1 MYAMQLLRR
10 ALGLAVALATTI
22 TPAVHAQGWID
33 PIRPVPPDRGARI
46 ERIRST
52 VQVSVSGRVARVT
65 VEEWFRNVGPT
76 MEEGMYHFPLPGE
89 AVFSSY
95 SLWQGDQELRGEAM
109 DAVQARTIYEGI
121 VRLKRDPALIELAG
135 QGLIRARV
143 FPINPGETRKITL
156 KYTQMLDRAGDA
168 WRFRYLG
175 DRGRQSAPRSFRMEV
190 DSASR
195 FGDPYSPTHQ
205 VRVQRSD
212 GRIEVTLADGASGA
226 GGDFELLLPLARG
239 LVGLSLVTQHPA
251 GEDGYFML
259 LLAPGAAAQTEALR
273 RDLVAV
279 IDVSGSMS
287 GEKIAQA
294 KLALTQLIGGLRE
307 TDRFRLVAFSGGV
320 RRYASGW
327 TSATATNRS
336 DAANW
341 IRSLE
346 AEGGTNIAGAL
357 TEAFAEAADAEA
369 LGVVVFLTDG
379 QPSVGESDPER
390 IAERAE
396 QGRGRFRVF
405 AFGVG
410 DDVNTYLLDRLTE
423 RARGTTEYVR
433 PGENIERAVGA
444 LAAKVASPVLTDLS
458 LAGSQGVELYDLQPG
473 SLPDLFAGDEMVVF
487 GRYRG
492 AGSAGGER
500 TVAVRGRRNGR
511 DEAFQTTL
519 VDREGDARY
528 IEQLWAARKAG
539 ALSREIRL
547 RGQTRELIDALKQ
560 LALRYGI
567 LTEYTAYLVQEPN
580 IVARRGFE
588 ERALNAPAPAPR
600 DQAGSGA
607 VAKSARQDSLS
618 SALYLDGVVVSA
630 VGAEADDVRRTRSGG
645 NPTQRVGGR
654 LFIWRDSTWT
664 DLGHGDSL
672 RVVTVAPYSDAYF
685 ALLRAMPDLGQAA
698 ALEPAVLVAG
708 RRASIKIEAGGK
720 TAWRPG
726 ELDALVRDF
735 RS

>member
-1 MYAMQLLRR
+1 MQPLLRTV
-10 ALGLAVALATTI
+10 GLAVALAATMS
-22 TPAVHAQGWID
+22 PALRAQGWID
-33 PIRPVPPDRGARI
+33 PIRPVPTSRI
-46 ERIRST
+46 ERIRSA

-65 VEEWFRNVGPT
+65 VEEWFRNVGPAVD
-76 MEEGMYHFPLPGE
+76 EGMYHFPLPGE

-109 DAVQARTIYEGI
+109 DAAQARAIYEAI
-121 VRLKRDPALIELAG
+121 VRQKRDPALIELAG
-135 QGLIRARV
+135 NGLIRARV

-156 KYTQMLDRAGDA
+156 KYTQVLDRAGDA

-175 DRGRQSAPRSFRMEV
+175 DRGRQSAPRSFRLEV
-190 DSASR
+190 DSAGR

-205 VRVQRSD
+205 VSVRRSQD
-212 GRIEVTLADGASGA
+212 RLELTLADGAA
-226 GGDFELLLPLARG
+226 GGDFEVLLPLARG
-239 LVGLSLVTQHPA
+239 LVGLSLVPHRPA

-259 LLAPGAAAQTEALR
+259 LLAPGAGAESEALR
-273 RDLVAV
+273 RDVVAV
-279 IDVSGSMS
+279 LDVSGSMS

-294 KLALTQLIGGLRE
+294 KLALTQLLASLRDR
-307 TDRFRLVAFSGGV
+307 DRFRLVAFSGGV
-320 RRYASGW
+320 RRYATGW
-327 TSATATNRS
+327 TTASMEARRDATT
-336 DAANW
+336 W

-433 PGENIERAVGA
+433 PGENLERAVGA
-444 LAAKVASPVLTDLS
+444 LAAKVASPVLTDLTLS
-458 LAGSQGVELYDLQPG
+458 ATPGVELYDVQPAN
-473 SLPDLFAGDEMVVF
+473 LPDLFAGDEMVVF
-487 GRYRG
+487 GRMRG
-492 AGSAGGER
+492 MGNGDGSV
-500 TVAVRGRRNGR
+500 TVRGRRNGR
-511 DEAFQTTL
+511 QEEFRTAAPSG
-519 VDREGDARY
+519 GDARY
-528 IEQLWAARKAG
+528 IEQLWAARKVG

-567 LTEYTAYLVQEPN
+567 LTEYTSYLVQEPN
-580 IVARRGFE
+580 LVARRVAEDRGMQ
-588 ERALNAPAPAPR
+588 APAAAPR

-607 VAKSARQDSLS
+607 VAQSAREGSMS
-618 SALYLDGVVVSA
+618 KAVYLDAIVVTGVNA
-630 VGAEADDVRRTRSGG
+630 AELDDARRARSGI

-672 RVVTVAPYSDAYF
+672 RVVTVAPYSEAYF
-685 ALLRAMPDLGQAA
+685 ALLRALPDLAAAA

-720 TAWRPG
+720 TAWRSG

>member
-1 MYAMQLLRR
+1 MQLLLR
-10 ALGLAVALATTI
+10 AVGLAVALVIASS
-22 TPAVHAQGWID
+22 PAVGAQGWID
-33 PIRPVPPDRGARI
+33 PIRPGPTGRI
-46 ERIRST
+46 ERVRSA

-76 MEEGMYHFPLPGE
+76 MDEGMYHFPLPGE

-109 DAVQARTIYEGI
+109 DAVQARAIYEAI
-121 VRLKRDPALIELAG
+121 VRQKRDPALIELAG

-156 KYTQMLDRAGDA
+156 KYTQMLDRAGEA

-175 DRGRQSAPRSFRMEV
+175 DRGRQTAPRSFRVEV

-205 VRVQRSD
+205 IQAVRTGD
-212 GRIEVTLADGASGA
+212 RIDVTLADGAA
-226 GGDFELLLPLARG
+226 AGDFELLLPLARG

-259 LLAPGAAAQTEALR
+259 LLAPGAAAEAQALR

-294 KLALTQLIGGLRE
+294 KLALTQLIGGLRDS
-307 TDRFRLVAFSGGV
+307 DRFRLVAFSGGV

-327 TSATATNRS
+327 TNATAANRG
-336 DAANW
+336 DAATW

-357 TEAFAEAADAEA
+357 TEAFAEAPDAEA

-379 QPSVGESDPER
+379 LPSVGESDPER

-405 AFGVG
+405 SFGVG

-444 LAAKVASPVLTDLS
+444 LAAKVASPVLTDLALS
-458 LAGSQGVELYDLQPG
+458 ASQGVEIYDLQPG

-511 DEAFQTTL
+511 DESFQTTL
-519 VDREGDARY
+519 ADREGDARY

-547 RGQTRELIDALKQ
+547 RGQTRELMDALKQ

-567 LTEYTAYLVQEPN
+567 LTEYTSYLVQEPN
-580 IVARRGFE
+580 IASRRFAE
-588 ERALNAPAPAPR
+588 ERVMNAPAPAPR

-607 VAKSARQDSLS
+607 IARSALQDSMS
-618 SALYLDGVVVSA
+618 SALRLDAVVVTGVNA
-630 VGAEADDVRRTRSGG
+630 AELDDVRRARSGI

-672 RVVTVAPYSDAYF
+672 RVVTVAPYSEAYF
-685 ALLRAMPDLGQAA
+685 ALLRAMPDLGPAA